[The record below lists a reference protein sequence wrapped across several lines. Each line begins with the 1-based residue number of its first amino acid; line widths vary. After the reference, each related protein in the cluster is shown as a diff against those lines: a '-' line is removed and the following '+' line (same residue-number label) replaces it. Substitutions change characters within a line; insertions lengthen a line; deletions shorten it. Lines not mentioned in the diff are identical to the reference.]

1 MYDAINSKYTY
12 PNSCVI
18 KNKLNI
24 KDEKK
29 LEDYE
34 RQMVSFKLA
43 TIRKHDMPEKF
54 DANKLKYIHNYLF
67 CDIYDFAGEY
77 REENITKDNFMFA
90 QYEYLDEN
98 VNLILDK
105 IQINELIKMSFEEK
119 IKNISYYMTEL
130 NVLHPFREGN
140 GRTIREFIRQLL
152 QAIGLEIDFSKIE
165 YEEII
170 RVSKLAV
177 IDDTEQIDLLRNSVC
192 TIKEIKKYE

>member
-1 MYDAINSKYTY
+1 MYDSINSKYTY
-12 PNSCVI
+12 PGTSVI
-18 KNKLNI
+18 KNKLNL

-34 RQMVSFKLA
+34 RQIVSFKLA
-43 TIRKHDMPEKF
+43 TIRKHEMPDKF
-54 DANKLKYIHNYLF
+54 DENRLKYIHNYLF
-67 CDIYDFAGEY
+67 CDIYEFAGKY

-90 QYEYLDEN
+90 QFEYIEEN
-98 VNLILDK
+98 VNSILDK
-105 IQINELIKMSFEEK
+105 IDVKKLKELSFDEK

-152 QAIGLEIDFSKIE
+152 NELKLDIDFSKIE

-177 IDDTEQIDLLRNSVC
+177 IDDTEQIKLL
-192 TIKEIKKYE
+192 KKSIVEL

>member
-1 MYDAINSKYTY
+1 MYDAVNSKYTY
-12 PNSCVI
+12 PNSFVI

-29 LEDYE
+29 LEEYE

-43 TIRKHDMPEKF
+43 TIRKHSMPEKF
-54 DANKLKYIHNYLF
+54 DSNRLKYIHNYLF
-67 CDIYDFAGEY
+67 CDIYDFAGKY

-90 QYEYLDEN
+90 QFEYISENIDTLLNKIDIENLRLVSFDEK
-98 VNLILDK
+98 LK
-105 IQINELIKMSFEEK
+105 Q
-119 IKNISYYMTEL
+119 ISYYMTEL

-152 QAIGLEIDFSKIE
+152 NEVGLEIDFSKIE

-170 RVSKLAV
+170 KVSKLAV
-177 IDDTEQIDLLRNSVC
+177 IDDKEQVELLRKSVVKLDK
-192 TIKEIKKYE
+192 I

>member
-1 MYDAINSKYTY
+1 MYDSINSKYTY
-12 PNSCVI
+12 PGTNVI

-24 KDEKK
+24 KNEKK
-29 LEDYE
+29 LEEYE

-43 TIRKHDMPEKF
+43 TIQTHKMPEKF
-54 DANKLKYIHNYLF
+54 DSNRLKYIHKVLF
-67 CDIYDFAGEY
+67 EDIYEFAGKY
-77 REENITKDNFMFA
+77 RDENITKDNFLFA
-90 QYEYLDEN
+90 QFEYIQEN
-98 VNLILDK
+98 VDNILNK
-105 IQINELIKMSFEEK
+105 IDVEKLKVLSFDEK

-152 QAIGLEIDFSKIE
+152 NELNLDIDFSKIE

-177 IDDTEQIDLLRNSVC
+177 IDDTEQIKLLKNS
-192 TIKEIKKYE
+192 IIEI

>member
-1 MYDAINSKYTY
+1 MYDSVNSKYTY
-12 PNSCVI
+12 PNSFVI

-43 TIRKHDMPEKF
+43 TIRKHSMPEKF
-54 DANKLKYIHNYLF
+54 DSNRLKYIHNYLF
-67 CDIYDFAGEY
+67 CDIYDFAGKY

-90 QYEYLDEN
+90 QFEYISENVDTLLNKIDLENLKLVSLDEK
-98 VNLILDK
+98 LK
-105 IQINELIKMSFEEK
+105 Q
-119 IKNISYYMTEL
+119 ISYYMTEL

-152 QAIGLEIDFSKIE
+152 NEIGFDIDFSKIE

-170 RVSKLAV
+170 KVSKFAV
-177 IDDTEQIDLLRNSVC
+177 IDDKEQVELLRKSVVKLEK
-192 TIKEIKKYE
+192 I

>member
-1 MYDAINSKYTY
+1 MYDSVNSKYTY
-12 PNSCVI
+12 PNSFVI

-43 TIRKHDMPEKF
+43 TIRKHSMPEKF
-54 DANKLKYIHNYLF
+54 DSNRLKYIHNYLF
-67 CDIYDFAGEY
+67 CDIYDFAGKY

-90 QYEYLDEN
+90 QFEYISEN
-98 VNLILDK
+98 VDTLLNKIDLENLKLV
-105 IQINELIKMSFEEK
+105 SFDEK
-119 IKNISYYMTEL
+119 LKQISYYMTEL

-152 QAIGLEIDFSKIE
+152 NEIGFDIDFSKIE

-170 RVSKLAV
+170 KVSKFAV
-177 IDDTEQIDLLRNSVC
+177 IDDKEQVELLRKSVVKLEK
-192 TIKEIKKYE
+192 I

>member
-1 MYDAINSKYTY
+1 MYDAVNSKYTY
-12 PNSCVI
+12 PNSFVI

-43 TIRKHDMPEKF
+43 TIRKHSMPEKF
-54 DANKLKYIHNYLF
+54 DSNRLKYIHNYLF
-67 CDIYDFAGEY
+67 CDIYDFAGKY

-90 QYEYLDEN
+90 QFEYISENIDTLLNKIDIENLRLVSFDEK
-98 VNLILDK
+98 LK
-105 IQINELIKMSFEEK
+105 Q
-119 IKNISYYMTEL
+119 ISYYMTEL

-152 QAIGLEIDFSKIE
+152 NEVGLEIDFSKIE
-165 YEEII
+165 YQEII
-170 RVSKLAV
+170 KVSKLAV
-177 IDDTEQIDLLRNSVC
+177 IDDKEQVQLLRKSVVKLEK
-192 TIKEIKKYE
+192 I

>member
-43 TIRKHDMPEKF
+43 TIRKHSMPEKF
-54 DANKLKYIHNYLF
+54 NANRLKYIHNYLF
-67 CDIYDFAGEY
+67 CDIYDFAGKY

-90 QYEYLDEN
+90 QYEYLREN
-98 VNLILDK
+98 VNKILDK
-105 IQINELIKMSFEEK
+105 ININELINMTFEEK

-152 QAIGLEIDFSKIE
+152 QALGLEIDFSKIK

-177 IDDTEQIDLLRNSVC
+177 IDDTEQVELLRKSIIPC
-192 TIKEIKKYE
+192 KKED

>member
-18 KNKLNI
+18 RNKLGI
-24 KDEKK
+24 KSEKK

-43 TIRKHDMPEKF
+43 TIRKHDMPEGF
-54 DANKLKYIHNYLF
+54 NANRLKYIHKYLF
-67 CDIYDFAGEY
+67 CDIYDFAGKY

-90 QYEYLDEN
+90 QFEYIEEN
-98 VNLILDK
+98 INNILDK
-105 IQINELIKMSFEEK
+105 LQVNDLINSTFEEK
-119 IKNISYYMTEL
+119 IKSISYYMTEL

-152 QAIGLEIDFSKIE
+152 QAINLEIDFSKIN

-170 RVSKLAV
+170 RVSKIAV
-177 IDDTEQIDLLRNSVC
+177 IDDTEQVELLKKS
-192 TIKEIKKYE
+192 IKCCK

>member
-1 MYDAINSKYTY
+1 MYDSINSKYTY
-12 PNSCVI
+12 PGTNVI

-43 TIRKHDMPEKF
+43 TIRKHEMPEKF
-54 DANKLKYIHNYLF
+54 DSNRLKYIHEFLF
-67 CDIYDFAGEY
+67 CDIYEFSGKY

-90 QYEYLDEN
+90 QFEYIEEN
-98 VNLILDK
+98 VNEILNK
-105 IQINELIKMSFEEK
+105 IDVEKLKELSYDEK

-152 QAIGLEIDFSKIE
+152 NELKLDIDFSKIE

-177 IDDTEQIDLLRNSVC
+177 IDDTEQIELLKKSIV
-192 TIKEIKKYE
+192 EI

>member
-1 MYDAINSKYTY
+1 MYDAVNSKYTY
-12 PNSCVI
+12 PNSFVI

-43 TIRKHDMPEKF
+43 TIRKHSMPEKF
-54 DANKLKYIHNYLF
+54 DSNRLKYIHNYLF
-67 CDIYDFAGEY
+67 CDIYDFAGKY

-90 QYEYLDEN
+90 QFEYISEN
-98 VNLILDK
+98 VDTILNK
-105 IQINELIKMSFEEK
+105 IDLEILKNMSYEEQLK
-119 IKNISYYMTEL
+119 KISYYMTEL

-152 QAIGLEIDFSKIE
+152 NEVGLEIDFSKIE
-165 YEEII
+165 YQEII
-170 RVSKLAV
+170 KVSKLAV
-177 IDDTEQIDLLRNSVC
+177 IDDKEQVQLLRKSVVKLEK
-192 TIKEIKKYE
+192 I

>member
-12 PNSCVI
+12 PNSFVI

-29 LEDYE
+29 LEEYE

-43 TIRKHDMPEKF
+43 TIRKHSMPEKF
-54 DANKLKYIHNYLF
+54 DSNRLKCIHNYLF
-67 CDIYDFAGEY
+67 CDIYDFAGKY

-90 QYEYLDEN
+90 QFEYISANIDILLNKIDIENLKRISIDEK
-98 VNLILDK
+98 LK
-105 IQINELIKMSFEEK
+105 K
-119 IKNISYYMTEL
+119 ISYYMTEL

-152 QAIGLEIDFSKIE
+152 NAIGLDIDFSKIE

-170 RVSKLAV
+170 KVSKLAV
-177 IDDTEQIDLLRNSVC
+177 IDDKEQIELLKKSVV
-192 TIKEIKKYE
+192 KL